1 MYLTSFQLVMLLQPT
16 KVRQNRLN
24 WFNAYI
30 VHYQMIIIAK
40 ESIIFL
46 SVFAKTHCFAK
57 AVNELLSQAFSL
69 FLSSYQKGNCIH
81 QISVYEIT

>member
-1 MYLTSFQLVMLLQPT
+1 
-16 KVRQNRLN
+16 
-24 WFNAYI
+24 
-30 VHYQMIIIAK
+30 MIIIAK